1 MQNAMRNMV
10 RGGTVALLIL
20 SLAGC
25 GRSLPT
31 TYPVKGTVTLDG
43 KPVAGAG
50 VLLIP
55 KEGRPAHGVT
65 DENGA
70 FTASTFGE
78 GDGALPGRHVVTVT
92 LKKYSGVTANDQ
104 GLQTIS
110 DPKKIRE
117 EWIIPKKYSAAKT
130 SGLSVEVSASTPPL
144 LLTLSSKP

>member
-78 GDGALPGRHVVTVT
+78 GDGALPGRHVVTVHAQEIQR
-92 LKKYSGVTANDQ
+92 SHGQRPGTADDQ
-104 GLQTIS
+104 RS
-110 DPKKIRE
+110 EEDP
-117 EWIIPKKYSAAKT
+117 
-130 SGLSVEVSASTPPL
+130 
-144 LLTLSSKP
+144 